1 MLKFDDLFEINRILW
16 PVRLYDLS
24 WYTFFLLKVIYFLI
38 TFRRFIYPCT
48 MLIISYFVLAL
59 LFIYLLIYLYK
70 KNILERKRREEL
82 LQDWGKP
89 KDGRYFDFD
98 SIENYFLNTI
108 NESSDKLQLITEKI
122 AGDLY
127 LDEVFKLIDRTI
139 SRLGQQ
145 FLYARLRT
153 IDKDTVQL
161 KIQDALA
168 DKMAAD
174 QYLRINTQFIL
185 QDLEKNGSYYYQ
197 DLIYAKQ
204 ISRPSFM
211 PVVYLLSLLNII
223 CLLLAIVHS
232 GFLLVFM
239 GIFIINSGIHY
250 WNKNNVSVHASSLG
264 EFLKVFEV
272 AKKLNAS
279 PELNQHFPGTTDLI
293 KELTPLKRKMIG
305 VKLDNMAES
314 DAAMVGFLLFELLK
328 IAFNVEII
336 VFYAIITAILKKNEA
351 LKKLFKYIGII
362 DTAISIASFRSSAGY
377 YCKPGFAAD
386 NDLNIT
392 GLQHPLIAECVPNDL
407 QLNHKNLLL
416 TGSNMSG
423 KTTFIRS
430 VGINMILAQTIFT
443 CTART
448 FHMPYAKIFSS
459 ITIADSLLEDK
470 SYYFEEM
477 TIIKNFIRESAGQ
490 TPCFFILD
498 EIFKGTNTIERVSA
512 GKAILSYLA
521 KSNNLVF
528 VSTHDTELNGLLQG
542 EYDLYHFS
550 ETIADDELIFDHT
563 IKKGPLKT
571 RNAIRILEIND
582 YPPEIIK
589 DANQTVDLLTSP

>member
-1 MLKFDDLFEINRILW
+1 MMYLSAVKISGRYYFHFYCRQG
-16 PVRLYDLS
+16 LY
-24 WYTFFLLKVIYFLI
+24 LLKVPIFS
-38 TFRRFIYPCT
+38 FRCFIYPFN
-48 MLIISYFVLAL
+48 MLIIFCFVLAL

-82 LQDWGKP
+82 QQDWGKP
-89 KDGRYFDFD
+89 KDGRYFDFG

-108 NESSDKLQLITEKI
+108 SESSDKLQLITEKI
-122 AGDLY
+122 ATDLY
-127 LDEVFKLIDRTI
+127 LDEVFKLIDRTT
-139 SRLGQQ
+139 SKLGQQ

-153 IDKDTVQL
+153 LDKDITEI

-168 DKMAAD
+168 DTMAVNEP
-174 QYLRINTQFIL
+174 LRINTQFIL

-197 DLIYAKQ
+197 DLIYAKK

-211 PVVYLLSLLNII
+211 PLVYLLSILNIV
-223 CLLLAIVHS
+223 CLLLSIFHP

-239 GIFIINSGIHY
+239 GIFILNSGIHY
-250 WNKNNVSVHASSLG
+250 WNKNSVSIHASSLA
-264 EFLKVFEV
+264 EFLKVFDV

-279 PELNQHFPGTTDLI
+279 PELKQHFPGSGDLI
-293 KELTPLKRKMIG
+293 KTLSPLKRKMIG
-305 VKLDNMAES
+305 VKLDNMAED
-314 DAAMVGFLLFELLK
+314 DAAMIGFLLFELLK
-328 IAFNVEII
+328 IAFNIEII
-336 VFYAIITAILKKNEA
+336 VFYAIIAAVLKKNED

-362 DTAISIASFRSSAGY
+362 DTAISIASFRSSADY
-377 YCKPGFAAD
+377 YCKPDFAAG
-386 NDLNIT
+386 NSLNMV
-392 GLQHPLIAECVPNDL
+392 GLQHPLIASCVPNDL
-407 QLNHKNLLL
+407 QLDHKNLLL

-430 VGINMILAQTIFT
+430 AGINMILAQTIFT

-448 FHMPYAKIFSS
+448 FSMPYAKIFSS
-459 ITIADSLLEDK
+459 VTIADSLLEEK

-477 TIIKNFIRESAGQ
+477 TIIKNFIMESAGP

-498 EIFKGTNTIERVSA
+498 EIFKGTNTIERVAA

-528 VSTHDTELNGLLQG
+528 VSTHDTELNGLLQQ

-550 ETIADDELIFDHT
+550 ETIADEELVFDHT

-582 YPPEIIK
+582 YPAEIIQ
-589 DANQTVDLLTSP
+589 DANATVDLLNRQ

>member
-1 MLKFDDLFEINRILW
+1 
-16 PVRLYDLS
+16 
-24 WYTFFLLKVIYFLI
+24 
-38 TFRRFIYPCT
+38 
-48 MLIISYFVLAL
+48 MLIIFCFVLAL

-82 LQDWGKP
+82 QQDWGKP
-89 KDGRYFDFD
+89 KDGRYFDFG

-108 NESSDKLQLITEKI
+108 SESSDKLQLITEKI
-122 AGDLY
+122 ATDLY
-127 LDEVFKLIDRTI
+127 LDEVFKLIDRTT
-139 SRLGQQ
+139 SKLGQQ

-153 IDKDTVQL
+153 LDKDITEI

-168 DKMAAD
+168 DTMAVNEP
-174 QYLRINTQFIL
+174 LRINTQFIL

-197 DLIYAKQ
+197 DLIYAKK

-211 PVVYLLSLLNII
+211 PLVYLLSILNIV
-223 CLLLAIVHS
+223 CLLLSIFHP

-239 GIFIINSGIHY
+239 GIFILNSGIHY
-250 WNKNNVSVHASSLG
+250 WNKNSVSIHASSLA
-264 EFLKVFEV
+264 EFLKVFDV

-279 PELNQHFPGTTDLI
+279 PELKQHFPGSGDLI
-293 KELTPLKRKMIG
+293 KTLSPLKRKMIG
-305 VKLDNMAES
+305 VKLDNMAED
-314 DAAMVGFLLFELLK
+314 DAAMIGFLLFELLK
-328 IAFNVEII
+328 IAFNIEII
-336 VFYAIITAILKKNEA
+336 VFYAIIAAVLKKNED

-362 DTAISIASFRSSAGY
+362 DTAISIASFRSSADY
-377 YCKPGFAAD
+377 YCKPDFAAG
-386 NDLNIT
+386 NSLNMV
-392 GLQHPLIAECVPNDL
+392 GLQHPLIASCVPNDL
-407 QLNHKNLLL
+407 QLDHKNLLL

-430 VGINMILAQTIFT
+430 AGINMILAQTIFT

-448 FHMPYAKIFSS
+448 FSMPYAKIFSS
-459 ITIADSLLEDK
+459 VTIADSLLEEK

-477 TIIKNFIRESAGQ
+477 TIIKNFIMESAGP

-498 EIFKGTNTIERVSA
+498 EIFKGTNTIERVAA

-528 VSTHDTELNGLLQG
+528 VSTHDTELNGLLQQ

-550 ETIADDELIFDHT
+550 ETIADEELVFDHT

-582 YPPEIIK
+582 YPAEIIQ
-589 DANQTVDLLTSP
+589 DANATVDLLNRQ